1 MMPVTQ
7 HLGSGRKM
15 MNQRN
20 REEMDTGFILM
31 SALAAVWFGYF
42 AYLTWLKPETFRSLS
57 EKSLFLYGNS
67 DSMRQWINS
76 LAFLWLA
83 RIVSVVGAAFGGFVV
98 IMSVFF

>member
-1 MMPVTQ
+1 MPVTQ

-15 MNQRN
+15 NKKS
-20 REEMDTGFILM
+20 REEMDTDFILF
-31 SALAAVWFGYF
+31 SAFAAIWFGCW
-42 AYLTWLKPETFRSLS
+42 AYLAWLKPETFRNFS

-67 DSMRQWINS
+67 DFMRQWINS

-83 RIVSVVGAAFGGFVV
+83 RIGFVVATVISGFIV